1 MQLGAPDTDVA
12 MVDAFAVGAAAA
24 LASVANAAADTT
36 TGQQHGW
43 RRVPA
48 CPTAN
53 LCPSDVSACAACGA
67 AGAVRVHECTE
78 TDKSRDRNT
87 YCTLCTSRILPKQ
100 PSRPHGGGRAHQTCI
115 KAHDRAAAAT
125 PAPLLRTKR
134 LYESLKPT
142 QRWERRTKARA
153 AVEEVLQD
161 IGCPLTAIV
170 RAVPVTPTKVIHLSP
185 AERQRTRSIRPFLL
199 PSERTMRKSLERYA
213 TTHATETGTFAK
225 GSYITDPL
233 RYVSVLC
240 AQATFTAVGGDCG
253 GGHCK
258 LGITFGMDGKQ
269 HFAALLVYDGGDQ
282 YKDLRAL
289 TEEGTTRFVGASAPF
304 TTIFQVLQHLI
315 DTQKAFLNGD
325 WLFLN
330 VVLGLKNA
338 NAKHPCPICIVS
350 DASFLRSARYRL
362 PADKHSL
369 NSHQPAL
376 LLISS
381 DRIVP
386 TPLHVFLGISN
397 RIIMK
402 VFPGLFGEEAVVK
415 AVRSIKTLHS
425 AGCGG
430 LSDLWDLNGQ
440 EITKWIKK
448 QCSSSLL
455 AAPAAAGATAKVR
468 STHSILAS
476 WLVKMHHSLLHAK
489 DWTAADLDSW
499 RATVA
504 DIHAH
509 WVSETGIAPFP
520 KLHMLHHTVDFAE
533 RYRFLGR
540 ASEAQIE
547 SYHALFNHLFHYN
560 HRNMSSN
567 TPERM
572 RRSLAFAS
580 TRNLRASILVRT
592 ASAPAKL

>member
-1 MQLGAPDTDVA
+1 MR
-12 MVDAFAVGAAAA
+12 
-24 LASVANAAADTT
+24 AN
-36 TGQQHGW
+36 
-43 RRVPA
+43 
-48 CPTAN
+48 
-53 LCPSDVSACAACGA
+53 
-67 AGAVRVHECTE
+67 
-78 TDKSRDRNT
+78 
-87 YCTLCTSRILPKQ
+87 
-100 PSRPHGGGRAHQTCI
+100 
-115 KAHDRAAAAT
+115 RAAAAPST
-125 PAPLLRTKR
+125 PIPRAKR
-134 LYESLKPT
+134 AYESLKPT

-153 AVEEVLQD
+153 AVETVLKD
-161 IGCPLTAIV
+161 IGCPLAAIA
-170 RAVPVTPTKVIHLSP
+170 RPVPCTPTKVIHLSP
-185 AERQRTRSIRPFLL
+185 AERQRTRTIRPFLL
-199 PSERTMRKSLERYA
+199 PSERTMRQSLERYA
-213 TTHATETGTFAK
+213 TTHATETRTFAK

-240 AQATFTAVGGDCG
+240 AQATFLAVGGDCG

-258 LGITFGMDGKQ
+258 LGVTFGMNGKQ
-269 HFAALLVYDGGDQ
+269 HFAALLVFDGGDK
-282 YKDLRAL
+282 YEDLRAL
-289 TEEGTTRFVGASAPF
+289 LVEGTTRFVGASAPY
-304 TTIFQVLQHLI
+304 TNIFQILQYLI

-362 PADKHSL
+362 PKDKHSL
-369 NSHQPAL
+369 NRLQPAL
-376 LLISS
+376 LVIPS

-386 TPLHVFLGISN
+386 APLHVFLGLSN

-402 VFPGLFGEEAVVK
+402 VFPGLFGEEAVLK
-415 AVRSIKTLHS
+415 AVRSIKTVHS
-425 AGCGG
+425 AGCSG

-440 EITKWIKK
+440 EITKWLKK
-448 QCSSSLL
+448 KCSEGVLKG
-455 AAPAAAGATAKVR
+455 AAASGVPAEAR
-468 STHSILAS
+468 ATHSILAD
-476 WLVKMHHSLLHAK
+476 WLVKMHHALLHAK
-489 DWTAADLDSW
+489 DWTAADIDEW
-499 RATVA
+499 RTTVA

-509 WVSETGIAPFP
+509 WVSETGIEPFP

-547 SYHALFNHLFHYN
+547 SYHASFNQLFHYN

-567 TPERM
+567 TPERL
-572 RRSLAFAS
+572 RRSLARAT